1 MAIRIA
7 VARRMNGSNEK
18 RFDHIIALR
27 HHLVGNTKLEADTV
41 QNIVAW
47 LDRSPEN
54 QMFTLDPIDST
65 KRVEVK
71 VARGFTSPY
80 LHTVANGKIVDNLLQ
95 LPLF

>member
-27 HHLVGNTKLEADTV
+27 HHLVGSTQIEANTV
-41 QNIVAW
+41 QDIVAW
-47 LDRSPEN
+47 LDRSPDN
-54 QMFTLDPIDST
+54 QMFTLDPNDST

-71 VARGFTSPY
+71 VARGFTPPY